1 MENGVGGRTRSDE
14 LRRWRYGGMENGG
27 GEGMED
33 GELSRSNKGERM
45 EEVKEQK
52 GGKWKEEEKRWLR
65 KNGGAR
71 E

>member
-1 MENGVGGRTRSDE
+1 
-14 LRRWRYGGMENGG
+14 MENGG
-27 GEGMED
+27 GGGMED

-45 EEVKEQK
+45 EEVKEQR